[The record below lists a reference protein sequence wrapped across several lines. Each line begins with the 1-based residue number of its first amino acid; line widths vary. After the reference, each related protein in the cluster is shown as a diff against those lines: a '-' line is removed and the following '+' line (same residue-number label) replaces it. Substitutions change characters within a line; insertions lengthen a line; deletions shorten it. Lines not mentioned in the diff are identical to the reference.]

1 MKKLIVFIATMIFLA
16 SSSSLL
22 VAGTIKGKI
31 KAIGSRHSGDAVVY
45 IKKVSGNFQPPEKHA
60 EMDQKNLIFIPHVVP
75 VLAGTAVDFLNSDTI
90 LHNVFTF
97 NKCADRF
104 NLGTYPQGVK
114 KSHTFKKPCIAAV
127 LCNVHPEMEAFVV
140 VLENPYF
147 AVSDKKGN
155 YKIENLPA
163 GKYELKTWHEKL
175 KSQSKDVT
183 VPENGEVEVNFKLK
197 R

>member
-1 MKKLIVFIATMIFLA
+1 MKKLIVFIVTMIFLA

-31 KAIGSRHSGDAVVY
+31 KARGRRHSGDAVVY
-45 IKKVSGNFQPPEKHA
+45 IKKASGNFQPSKEHV
-60 EMDQKNLIFIPHVVP
+60 EMDQKNLIFIPHVLP
-75 VLAGTAVDFLNSDTI
+75 VLTGTTVDFLNSDTI

-97 NKCADRF
+97 NKCAEKF

-114 KSHTFKKPCIAAV
+114 KPYTFKKSCIAAV

-140 VLENPYF
+140 VLDNPYF
-147 AVSDKKGN
+147 AISDKKGN
-155 YKIENLPA
+155 FKIENVPA

-175 KSQSKDVT
+175 KAQSKEVV
-183 VPENGEVEVNFKLK
+183 VPENGEVGVNFKL
-197 R
+197 RR